1 MEALKD
7 GGAGFGGPGRHR
19 LRTVLM
25 AGEIALATVLLA
37 GAGLMVRGF
46 QTLVG
51 GSPRVRPASMLT
63 LHLALTGNKYRD
75 DRQVAAFYGEVLRRV
90 GALPGVRS
98 AAAVTA
104 LPYSRH
110 WTMLPVTIEGRPV
123 ERGKPASAQVQCVSE
138 DYFGAL
144 FIPLRAGRLP
154 SAADAADRP
163 RVAVVSERMALE
175 WGPAGVSP
183 IGARVRVGDKGP
195 RPWATVVGVV
205 GDIEHSL
212 LDRDLSPAIYL
223 ALAQSP
229 AREMD
234 IGIRTAVDAAGLAP
248 AVRAVVRAVDPEL
261 PIANLNPMTEL
272 IRQEAFVFVHMAALM
287 GIFGLL
293 ALALSAVGVYGVTA
307 SAISSRTHEIGIRIA
322 LGASRGRVLAML
334 FRSGMLTAAAGLA
347 VGLIPAYGLA
357 RLMRAAV
364 FGVGA
369 AAPGVFLWI
378 PLALGGAAALAI
390 YIPAR
395 RAVNGDPMAA
405 LRNE

>member
-1 MEALKD
+1 
-7 GGAGFGGPGRHR
+7 
-19 LRTVLM
+19 
-25 AGEIALATVLLA
+25 
-37 GAGLMVRGF
+37 
-46 QTLVG
+46 
-51 GSPRVRPASMLT
+51 ML
-63 LHLALTGNKYRD
+63 
-75 DRQVAAFYGEVLRRV
+75 F
-90 GALPGVRS
+90 RS
-98 AAAVTA
+98 
-104 LPYSRH
+104 
-110 WTMLPVTIEGRPV
+110 
-123 ERGKPASAQVQCVSE
+123 
-138 DYFGAL
+138 
-144 FIPLRAGRLP
+144 
-154 SAADAADRP
+154 
-163 RVAVVSERMALE
+163 
-175 WGPAGVSP
+175 
-183 IGARVRVGDKGP
+183 ARVRVGDKGP